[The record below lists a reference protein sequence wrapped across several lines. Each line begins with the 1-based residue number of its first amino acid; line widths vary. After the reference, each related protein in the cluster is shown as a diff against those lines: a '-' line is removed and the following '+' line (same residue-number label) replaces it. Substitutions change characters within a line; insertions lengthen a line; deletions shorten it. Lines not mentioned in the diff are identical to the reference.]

1 MVDAETV
8 SERLK
13 ARPFPL
19 TQVTSEKAVKSAYS
33 DIMTAYVVPF
43 LGADYQPEEGSD
55 DEALYDKAVLSLTYA
70 RLLWVDVAKMAYST
84 ARPLKGDTSSA
95 TTDDSRR
102 AVATYRRLG
111 VTALFSLM
119 SQILANNAGKC
130 LRVPRYSR
138 ILGEDI

>member
-1 MVDAETV
+1 MVDSANV

-13 ARPFPL
+13 THPFPL

-33 DIMTAYVVPF
+33 DIMTAYVVPY

-55 DEALYDKAVLSLTYA
+55 EEAFYDKAVLYLTYA
-70 RLLWVDVAKMAYST
+70 RLLWVDIAKMAYAT

-111 VTALFSLM
+111 ITCLSSLRQM
-119 SQILANNAGKC
+119 AEAKTGEFLQAPS
-130 LRVPRYSR
+130 YSR
-138 ILGEDI
+138 ILGEEI

>member
-1 MVDAETV
+1 MVDADNV

-43 LGADYQPEEGSD
+43 LGSAYQPEEGSD
-55 DEALYDKAVLSLTYA
+55 DETLYDKAVLSLTYA
-70 RLLWVDVAKMAYST
+70 RLLWVDIAKMAYST

-102 AVATYRRLG
+102 AVSTYRRLG
-111 VTALFSLM
+111 VACLLS
-119 SQILANNAGKC
+119 ILRLQEDNAGKC